1 MPEPGSGAGSHGGHD
16 AGTARPLAEDALRL
30 VSSVQ
35 DWAQGWAGGWAER
48 HRGEASGPHV
58 AAECQWCPL
67 CQFVAVL
74 RGERPEVT
82 ERLTEAGAAL
92 LAAVRAVAEAAAGGA
107 AGEAAP
113 PGDPGAPASPRVQKI
128 DLGDGD

>member
-1 MPEPGSGAGSHGGHD
+1 MPEPGAGSHASRD
-16 AGTARPLAEDALRL
+16 AGTPRPLAEDALRL

-35 DWAQGWAGGWAER
+35 DWAQGWADGWAER
-48 HRGEASGPHV
+48 HRGEASGPHL

-82 ERLTEAGAAL
+82 ERLTEAGTAL

-107 AGEAAP
+107 AGDGAGASS
-113 PGDPGAPASPRVQKI
+113 GDPGAPATPRVQKI
-128 DLGDGD
+128 DLGDGG